1 VKASPVSPECRP
13 SALAATSSSTT
24 YLLRHH
30 NETKPVNFVVLFE
43 APPGYVGAM
52 KFHGP
57 ILDNLKNAIASAR
70 RLRGHPVY
78 KDTVAYWNELI
89 QEARRIQRESAY
101 EQADLLE
108 AATVSLELELA
119 ERVH

>member
-1 VKASPVSPECRP
+1 MG
-13 SALAATSSSTT
+13 
-24 YLLRHH
+24 
-30 NETKPVNFVVLFE
+30 NFVVLFE

-52 KFHGP
+52 KFDGP

-89 QEARRIQRESAY
+89 QEARRIQRDPAY

-108 AATVSLELELA
+108 AAIVSLELELA
-119 ERVH
+119 ERGH